1 MTEPARR
8 RFSFRDYV
16 RLEEYSNVRHEFL
29 DGVIYAM
36 AGGTPEHAALAARI
50 IRKLGAKLEGSSCEV
65 FTSDLRVRVAAT
77 GLATYPDVAVVCGGL
92 QTDPEDPS
100 TVLNPILLVEMLSDS
115 TVEYDRGEKLDHY
128 RKVDSLREVLLVSHR
143 TPAIELWRRDEAGV
157 WSSET
162 AGEGERVMLHSV
174 GCELSIDDLYRNLPD
189 AGLSGR
195 SS

>member
-1 MTEPARR
+1 MTELARR

-16 RLEEYSNVRHEFL
+16 RLEEYSNVKHEFL

-36 AGGTPEHAALAARI
+36 AGGTPGHAALAARI
-50 IRKLGAKLEGSSCEV
+50 IRRLGAQLEGSPCEV

-100 TVLNPILLVEMLSDS
+100 TVLNPVLLVEVLSDS
-115 TVEYDRGEKLDHY
+115 TAEYDRGEKLDHY
-128 RKVDSLREVLLVSHR
+128 RKITSLREVLLVSHR
-143 TPAIELWRRDEAGV
+143 EPAIDAWRRDETGD

-162 AGEGERVMLHSV
+162 LGAGQHVRLQSV
-174 GCELSIDDLYRNLPD
+174 DCDLVVDELYRDLPEVPS
-189 AGLSGR
+189 A
-195 SS
+195 SSS